1 MAIIINLRRI
11 QIDMY
16 TDKCVKE
23 ITRSVESSYQM
34 INIINNLVL
43 QGRIIELEREIDK
56 LKQDLNSTRVNDGK
70 GKVSVIMEDLE
81 NKEK

>member
-1 MAIIINLRRI
+1 
-11 QIDMY
+11 MY

-70 GKVSVIMEDLE
+70 TDTIIPSGLNNLVKGCPSI
-81 NKEK
+81 